1 MSPSA
6 LKFEFSYCGTAW
18 LQDICTLKFKT
29 ASSPKCLCQFTLSP
43 AMHQGFHFF
52 TSLPALNIMQLYN
65 FCQSNECKV
74 SLYSFLQVCISLVI
88 RKIKHISIYLPVGR
102 VSFFGYC
109 LFTGFSQFSMGVS
122 IFLADMPHISPLLL
136 LETANIFPLISFL
149 LMSHSILH

>member
-6 LKFEFSYCGTAW
+6 LTFEFSYCGTAW

-65 FCQSNECKV
+65 FANQVSVNYHLIPFYRFAFLWLLERLSIFPYTYQQVVFPFLGIAYSQAFPSFPCV
-74 SLYSFLQVCISLVI
+74 SLFFGLIY
-88 RKIKHISIYLPVGR
+88 HISVLCYFQKQQI
-102 VSFFGYC
+102 S
-109 LFTGFSQFSMGVS
+109 
-122 IFLADMPHISPLLL
+122 SPLS
-136 LETANIFPLISFL
+136 AFC
-149 LMSHSILH
+149 